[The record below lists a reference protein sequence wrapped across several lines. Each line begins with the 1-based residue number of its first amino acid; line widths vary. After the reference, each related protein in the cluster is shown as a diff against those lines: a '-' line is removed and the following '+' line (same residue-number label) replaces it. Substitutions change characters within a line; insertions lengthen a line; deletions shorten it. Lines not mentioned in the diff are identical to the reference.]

1 MWESPWQCWCPSFSS
16 SASSTACKVFIYRHQ
31 HILIKE
37 HYPTETDHTE
47 MHGWSLKKPK
57 YEEFSSVEQWKTWC
71 QEWARKV
78 SATRRI
84 QEESVSADTMP
95 GDHKHRRNAEE
106 EDDEDKR

>member
-1 MWESPWQCWCPSFSS
+1 MSP
-16 SASSTACKVFIYRHQ
+16 TACKVFIHRHQ

-47 MHGWSLKKPK
+47 MHGWSLKKPN